1 MRGDDVGDATAE
13 RYRPPPD
20 DARCFGRFF
29 YPPLKGIRLDD
40 QCITCTRRNEGIMDT
55 MMTRPRPSSGTV
67 LPVMQGGVCLVR
79 VGDLG
84 W

>member
-29 YPPLKGIRLDD
+29 YPPLKGIKLDD
-40 QCITCTRRNEGIMDT
+40 QCLTCSRRNEAIMDNI
-55 MMTRPRPSSGTV
+55 MTRPPPSAGTV

-79 VGDLG
+79 VGDWG